1 MRAAH
6 ELLAGVMANTKC
18 PPPLRAAMARAYYA
32 LLATLARSVAEAELV
47 TYASYLLMLAVPAS
61 VGTGASGGVA
71 GGKRWQGAVMEDGR
85 QVCACVATAMAG
97 LTQKLSEDGK
107 GLLVQ
112 VLLGELT
119 KRAGLMAGA
128 AAAAGGGAGAGAAGA
143 GGAALPDLRQAV
155 AVTCVLH
162 ALTCLYSD
170 MGGCP
175 LAPET
180 WQLVLGLVRAPWT
193 ATRVAAAHCLRA
205 MGSKAPQ
212 HLLPSL
218 RRNVE
223 TLLTE
228 ASLSHGMRAA
238 AAVQGLCMALVAT
251 AMAVRCCKPCYHYH
265 LHLHQPDHYQYTLT
279 TGRHGGES
287 LSHTVY
293 APQWCVIRHGH
304 TVMRCPA
311 CELLE

>member
-1 MRAAH
+1 M
-6 ELLAGVMANTKC
+6 AGVMTNNKC
-18 PPPLRAAMARAYYA
+18 PPPLRVAMARAYHA
-32 LLATLARSVAEAELV
+32 LLSTLAQSVAEAELV

-61 VGTGASGGVA
+61 LGAGASGGVA
-71 GGKRWQGAVMEDGR
+71 GGKRWQGAIMEDGR

-97 LTQKLSEDGK
+97 LTHKLSEDGK
-107 GLLVQ
+107 SLLVQ

-119 KRAGLMAGA
+119 KRAGLIAPAVGGA
-128 AAAAGGGAGAGAAGA
+128 AAGADGA
-143 GGAALPDLRQAV
+143 GGTALPDLQQAV
-155 AVTCVLH
+155 PVTCVLH

-170 MGGCP
+170 MGGCA

-193 ATRVAAAHCLRA
+193 ATRIAAARCLRA

-238 AAVQGLCMALVAT
+238 AAVQGLCMAMVAT
-251 AMAVRCCKPCYHYH
+251 AMAVRRWHVLP
-265 LHLHQPDHYQYTLT
+265 LL
-279 TGRHGGES
+279 
-287 LSHTVY
+287 LSS
-293 APQWCVIRHGH
+293 A
-304 TVMRCPA
+304 
-311 CELLE
+311 LLPTIYSNQNFIYICICTYIY